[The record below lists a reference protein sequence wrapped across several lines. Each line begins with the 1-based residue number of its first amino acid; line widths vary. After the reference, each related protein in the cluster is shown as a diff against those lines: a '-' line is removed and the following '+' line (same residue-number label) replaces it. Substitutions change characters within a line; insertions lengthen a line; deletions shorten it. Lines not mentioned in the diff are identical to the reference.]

1 MAENNSIIMD
11 IADKHPNTILQ
22 ISAGDLCDFAH
33 QLLQT
38 AMEVSR
44 LQSKKAVEND
54 LLTID
59 EVVALLKVSK
69 MTLWRWSKSG
79 RLKKVDIGG
88 VPRYRRSDI
97 EILLNNNDNASNTWK
112 RRAGLTPSGT
122 RD

>member
-1 MAENNSIIMD
+1 
-11 IADKHPNTILQ
+11 
-22 ISAGDLCDFAH
+22 
-33 QLLQT
+33 
-38 AMEVSR
+38 MEVSR

-97 EILLNNNDNASNTWK
+97 EILLK
-112 RRAGLTPSGT
+112 Q
-122 RD
+122 

>member
-22 ISAGDLCDFAH
+22 ISAEDLCDFAH
-33 QLLQT
+33 QLIQA
-38 AMEVSR
+38 AMEISR

-79 RLKKVDIGG
+79 RLKKIDIGG

-97 EILLNNNDNASNTWK
+97 ENLLNNNDNVSNS
-112 RRAGLTPSGT
+112 R
-122 RD
+122 

>member
-1 MAENNSIIMD
+1 MPENNSLIME

-22 ISAGDLCDFAH
+22 ISARDLCDFAH
-33 QLLQT
+33 QLIQS
-38 AMEVSR
+38 AMEIIR
-44 LQSKKAVEND
+44 LQSRNATANY

-59 EVVALLKVSK
+59 EVAALLKVSK

-97 EILLNNNDNASNTWK
+97 ENLLNNNDNVSNS
-112 RRAGLTPSGT
+112 R
-122 RD
+122 

>member
-1 MAENNSIIMD
+1 MPENNSIIMD

-22 ISAGDLCDFAH
+22 ISAGDLCAFAH
-33 QLLQT
+33 QLIQS
-38 AMEVSR
+38 AMEISR
-44 LQSKKAVEND
+44 LQSKQAVEND

-59 EVVALLKVSK
+59 EVAALLKVSK

-97 EILLNNNDNASNTWK
+97 ENLLNNNDNASNT
-112 RRAGLTPSGT
+112 R
-122 RD
+122 

>member
-1 MAENNSIIMD
+1 MAEKNSIIMD

-22 ISAGDLCDFAH
+22 ISARDLCDFAH
-33 QLLQT
+33 QLIQS
-38 AMEVSR
+38 AMEIIR
-44 LQSKKAVEND
+44 LQSRNATAND

-97 EILLNNNDNASNTWK
+97 ENLLNNNDNVSNS
-112 RRAGLTPSGT
+112 R
-122 RD
+122 

>member
-22 ISAGDLCDFAH
+22 ISDGDLCDFAH
-33 QLLQT
+33 QLIQS
-38 AMEVSR
+38 AMGISR

-79 RLKKVDIGG
+79 RLKKIDIGG

-97 EILLNNNDNASNTWK
+97 ENLLNNNDNVSNS
-112 RRAGLTPSGT
+112 R
-122 RD
+122 

>member
-1 MAENNSIIMD
+1 MPENNSIIMD
-11 IADKHPNTILQ
+11 IADKHPNIILQ
-22 ISAGDLCDFAH
+22 ISVGDLYDFAH
-33 QLLQT
+33 QLIQS
-38 AMEVSR
+38 AMEIAR

-59 EVVALLKVSK
+59 EVAAFLKVSK

-97 EILLNNNDNASNTWK
+97 ENLLNNNDNVSNL
-112 RRAGLTPSGT
+112 R
-122 RD
+122 

>member
-1 MAENNSIIMD
+1 MPENNSIIMD

-22 ISAGDLCDFAH
+22 ISAGDLYDFAH
-33 QLLQT
+33 QLIQS
-38 AMEVSR
+38 AMEIAR

-59 EVVALLKVSK
+59 EVAALLKVSK

-97 EILLNNNDNASNTWK
+97 ENLLNNNDNASNT
-112 RRAGLTPSGT
+112 R
-122 RD
+122 

>member
-1 MAENNSIIMD
+1 MPENNSIIMD

-22 ISAGDLCDFAH
+22 ISAKDLCDFAH
-33 QLLQT
+33 QLIHST
-38 AMEVSR
+38 MEILSH
-44 LQSKKAVEND
+44 QSKKAAAHE

-97 EILLNNNDNASNTWK
+97 ENLLNNNVNASNSHDYGK
-112 RRAGLTPSGT
+112 Q
-122 RD
+122 

>member
-1 MAENNSIIMD
+1 
-11 IADKHPNTILQ
+11 
-22 ISAGDLCDFAH
+22 
-33 QLLQT
+33 
-38 AMEVSR
+38 MEVSR

-97 EILLNNNDNASNTWK
+97 ENLLNNNDNVSNS
-112 RRAGLTPSGT
+112 R
-122 RD
+122 

>member
-1 MAENNSIIMD
+1 MAEKNSIIMD

-22 ISAGDLCDFAH
+22 ISARDLCDFAH
-33 QLLQT
+33 QLIQS
-38 AMEVSR
+38 AMEIIR
-44 LQSKKAVEND
+44 LQSRNATAND

-59 EVVALLKVSK
+59 EVAKLLKVSK

-97 EILLNNNDNASNTWK
+97 ENLLNKNENVSNS
-112 RRAGLTPSGT
+112 R
-122 RD
+122 

>member
-33 QLLQT
+33 QLILS
-38 AMEVSR
+38 AMEIAR

-59 EVVALLKVSK
+59 EVAASLKVSK

-97 EILLNNNDNASNTWK
+97 ENLLNNNDNVSNS
-112 RRAGLTPSGT
+112 R
-122 RD
+122 